1 THQFFLT
8 HRSLYLVVLEA
19 RKDEVANRLDYWL
32 RHVNSFAGDAP
43 IILVVNKSDQGRLAL
58 DERALRL
65 NYPAI
70 QAIVH
75 TSCTTGE
82 GIAELR
88 HAVETAL
95 ASLPHIN
102 DWIPLTWFAVKEKL
116 AALEQDTLPY
126 DSYVQLCLEAGIEH
140 EAAQRTLARFLH
152 DLGAALN
159 FQDDRRLAGTHVLNP
174 EWVTGGIYHILNAA
188 KLQENGL
195 LHLNDLDTILD
206 RRRYP
211 PEKQPFLLD
220 IMHKF
225 ELSVP
230 LDRDSYLIPGLLPK
244 ERPAFDW
251 PAGSSAALEY
261 RYAILPAAIL
271 SRLMV
276 RLHAHIWPAS
286 PGQPVR
292 WRNGLVIHGDGC
304 RALIAADPAA
314 NRLSISLDGPA
325 PQRRHL
331 LAVVRVELDIIH
343 ASFAKLE
350 AEAWV
355 PIPEY
360 PGKAIPYEDLLFYE
374 SEREWNPLYAAVKAR
389 IDVRALLDGIETKE
403 ESDVRI
409 ITRQLRERYNL
420 PELRQLAFEL
430 EIDYENLPGD
440 TKADLARELV
450 LHCQRRGKLHVLV
463 EKVRGERPYL

>member
-1 THQFFLT
+1 MLKH
-8 HRSLYLVVLEA
+8 
-19 RKDEVANRLDYWL
+19 
-32 RHVNSFAGDAP
+32 
-43 IILVVNKSDQGRLAL
+43 
-58 DERALRL
+58 
-65 NYPAI
+65 PAI

-75 TSCTTGE
+75 TSCTTGA

-102 DWIPLTWFAVKEKL
+102 DWIPLTWFEVKEKL

-126 DSYVQLCLEAGIEH
+126 DSYVQLCVEAGIEH

-174 EWVTGGIYHILNAA
+174 EWVTGGIYHILNAD

-195 LHLNDLDTILD
+195 LHLDDLDAILD

-211 PEKQPFLLD
+211 PEKQPFLLE

-230 LDRDSYLIPGLLPK
+230 LDRDRYLIPGLLPK

-251 PAGSSAALEY
+251 PAGATAALEY

-276 RLHAHIWPAS
+276 RLHAHIWQAA

-292 WRNGLVIHGDGC
+292 WRNGLVIHSDGC
-304 RALIAADPAA
+304 RALIASDPAA
-314 NRLSISLDGPA
+314 NRLSISLDGPT

-331 LAVVRVELDIIH
+331 LAVVRAQLAEIH
-343 ASFAKLE
+343 ASFAQLE
-350 AEAWV
+350 AEAWM
-355 PIPEY
+355 PLPDQ
-360 PGKAIPYEDLLFYE
+360 PGKAVRYRALLNLE
-374 SEREWNPLYAAVKAR
+374 SRGIATHYDPDN
-389 IDVRALLDGIETKE
+389 DVELDVYALLDGIEAPDE
-403 ESDVRI
+403 RAARPL
-409 ITRQLRERYNL
+409 RQKMVERFNMD
-420 PELRQLAFEL
+420 ELRTLCFEL
-430 EIDYENLPGD
+430 GIDIETWPNEGKPG
-440 TKADLARELV
+440 LVRNLV
-450 LHCQRRGKLHVLV
+450 LHFLKQGRLDVLA
-463 EKVRGERPYL
+463 EKVRGERPY